1 LTFRFTTHDRQPPK
15 EKRTIASIVIVA
27 MPYGSLGAE
36 KLSQASRIGLEKA
49 ADWWQKSMQTSKHKT
64 YFVLAGYDD
73 DAGQEIHL
81 RKEALQKMLN
91 GQEPELLNNIFEV
104 SANNEVGLAQKITR
118 VRDLLPIETITVFV
132 ESRNAVS
139 VKTIFKR
146 KFGKTLQIR
155 KFKADF
161 EFDHQWIST
170 STSFAWFSRNWLLR
184 VWFELKK
191 RLGRGIRKKIRY
203 WFRS

>member
-1 LTFRFTTHDRQPPK
+1 
-15 EKRTIASIVIVA
+15 
-27 MPYGSLGAE
+27 MPYGSLGGDS
-36 KLSQASRIGLEKA
+36 LSQASRIGLEKA

-64 YFVLAGYDD
+64 CFVLAGYDD
-73 DAGQEIHL
+73 DAGKEIRL
-81 RKEALQKMLN
+81 RKEALDKILE
-91 GQEPELLNNIFEV
+91 GQESLSNIIEV
-104 SANNEVGLAQKITR
+104 SANNEVGLAQKISR

-139 VKTIFKR
+139 VKSIFKR

-184 VWFELKK
+184 IWFELKK
-191 RLGRGIRKKIRY
+191 RLGRGMRKRIRFL
-203 WFRS
+203 FRW

>member
-1 LTFRFTTHDRQPPK
+1 
-15 EKRTIASIVIVA
+15 
-27 MPYGSLGAE
+27 MPYGSLGRDS
-36 KLSQASRIGLEKA
+36 LSQASRIGLEKA

-64 YFVLAGYDD
+64 YFVVAGYDD
-73 DAGQEIHL
+73 DAGEEIRL
-81 RKEALQKMLN
+81 RKQALEEIVARQE
-91 GQEPELLNNIFEV
+91 QEPFNNILEI
-104 SANNEVGLAQKITR
+104 SANNEVGLAQKISR

-139 VKTIFKR
+139 VKSIFKR

-184 VWFELKK
+184 VWFDLKK
-191 RLGRGIRKKIRY
+191 RLGRNLRKKIRFL
-203 WFRS
+203 FRS

>member
-1 LTFRFTTHDRQPPK
+1 
-15 EKRTIASIVIVA
+15 
-27 MPYGSLGAE
+27 MPYGSLGAHS
-36 KLSQASRIGLEKA
+36 LSQASRLGLEKA
-49 ADWWQKSMQTSKHKT
+49 VDWWQKSMLTSKHKT

-73 DAGQEIHL
+73 DAGKEIQL
-81 RKEALQKMLN
+81 RNEALHKILD
-91 GQEPELLNNIFEV
+91 GQEQELFNNVIEL
-104 SANNEVGLAQKITR
+104 SATNEVGLAQKISR

-139 VKTIFKR
+139 VKSIFKR

-184 VWFELKK
+184 IWFELKK
-191 RLGRGIRKKIRY
+191 RLGRGLRKKIRY
-203 WFRS
+203 LFRS

>member
-1 LTFRFTTHDRQPPK
+1 
-15 EKRTIASIVIVA
+15 
-27 MPYGSLGAE
+27 MPYGSLGRDS
-36 KLSQASRIGLEKA
+36 LSQASRIGLEKA

-73 DAGQEIHL
+73 DARKEIRL
-81 RKEALQKMLN
+81 RKEALDKILE
-91 GQEPELLNNIFEV
+91 GKESLNNIIEI
-104 SANNEVGLAQKITR
+104 SANNEVGLAQKISR

-139 VKTIFKR
+139 VKSIFKR

-184 VWFELKK
+184 IWFELKK
-191 RLGRGIRKKIRY
+191 RLGRGLRKKIRFL
-203 WFRS
+203 FRS

>member
-1 LTFRFTTHDRQPPK
+1 
-15 EKRTIASIVIVA
+15 

-81 RKEALQKMLN
+81 RKQALHKMLN

-104 SANNEVGLAQKITR
+104 SANNEVGLAQKITH
-118 VRDLLPIETITVFV
+118 VRDLLP
-132 ESRNAVS
+132 
-139 VKTIFKR
+139 
-146 KFGKTLQIR
+146 
-155 KFKADF
+155 
-161 EFDHQWIST
+161 
-170 STSFAWFSRNWLLR
+170 
-184 VWFELKK
+184 
-191 RLGRGIRKKIRY
+191 
-203 WFRS
+203 

>member
-1 LTFRFTTHDRQPPK
+1 
-15 EKRTIASIVIVA
+15 
-27 MPYGSLGAE
+27 MPYGSLGAQT
-36 KLSQASRIGLEKA
+36 LSQASRIGLEKA
-49 ADWWQKSMQTSKHKT
+49 VDWWQKSMQTSKHKT

-73 DAGQEIHL
+73 DAGTEIRL
-81 RKEALQKMLN
+81 RKEALRRILD
-91 GQEPELLNNIFEV
+91 GQEQEWLSNIIEV
-104 SANNEVGLAQKITR
+104 SANNEVGLAQKISR

-139 VKTIFKR
+139 VKSIFKR
-146 KFGKTLQIR
+146 KFGKTLQLR

-184 VWFELKK
+184 IWFELKK
-191 RLGRGIRKKIRY
+191 RLSRGLRKKIRY
-203 WFRS
+203 LFRS

>member
-1 LTFRFTTHDRQPPK
+1 
-15 EKRTIASIVIVA
+15 
-27 MPYGSLGAE
+27 MPYGSLGAQA
-36 KLSQASRIGLEKA
+36 LSQASRIGLEKA

-64 YFVLAGYDD
+64 YFVVAGYDD
-73 DAGQEIHL
+73 DAGHEVQL
-81 RKEALQKMLN
+81 RKEALNKILN
-91 GQEPELLNNIFEV
+91 GQEQELLNNIIEI
-104 SANNEVGLAQKITR
+104 SAKNEVGLAQKITR
-118 VRDLLPIETITVFV
+118 VRDLLPIETMTVFV

-139 VKTIFKR
+139 VKSIFKR

-184 VWFELKK
+184 IWFESKS
-191 RLGRGIRKKIRY
+191 GSGAVCARK
-203 WFRS
+203 

>member
-1 LTFRFTTHDRQPPK
+1 
-15 EKRTIASIVIVA
+15 
-27 MPYGSLGAE
+27 MPYGSLGAHG
-36 KLSQASRIGLEKA
+36 LSQASRLGLEKA
-49 ADWWQKSMQTSKHKT
+49 VDWWQKSMLTSKHKT

-73 DAGQEIHL
+73 DAGKEIQL
-81 RKEALQKMLN
+81 RNEALHKILD
-91 GQEPELLNNIFEV
+91 GQEQELFNNVIEL
-104 SANNEVGLAQKITR
+104 SATNEVGLAQKISR

-139 VKTIFKR
+139 VKSIFKR

-184 VWFELKK
+184 IWFELKK
-191 RLGRGIRKKIRY
+191 RLGRGLRKKIRY
-203 WFRS
+203 LFRS

>member
-1 LTFRFTTHDRQPPK
+1 
-15 EKRTIASIVIVA
+15 
-27 MPYGSLGAE
+27 MPYGSLSAQTV
-36 KLSQASRIGLEKA
+36 SQASRIGLEKA
-49 ADWWQKSMQTSKHKT
+49 VDWWQKSMQTSKHKT

-73 DAGQEIHL
+73 DAGKEIQL
-81 RKEALQKMLN
+81 RKEMLYN
-91 GQEPELLNNIFEV
+91 ILAGQGQESLNNIVEI
-104 SANNEVGLAQKITR
+104 SANNEVGLAQKISR

-139 VKTIFKR
+139 VKSIFKR

-184 VWFELKK
+184 IWFELKK
-191 RLGRGIRKKIRY
+191 RLGRGLRKKIRFF
-203 WFRS
+203 FRS

>member
-1 LTFRFTTHDRQPPK
+1 
-15 EKRTIASIVIVA
+15 
-27 MPYGSLGAE
+27 MPYGSLSSQT
-36 KLSQASRIGLEKA
+36 LSQASRIGLERA
-49 ADWWQKSMQTSKHKT
+49 VDWWQKSMQTSKHKT
-64 YFVLAGYDD
+64 YFVVAGYED

-81 RKEALQKMLN
+81 RKEALQTMLN
-91 GQEPELLNNIFEV
+91 GQEQELLDNLIEIT
-104 SANNEVGLAQKITR
+104 ANNEVGLAQKISR

-139 VKTIFKR
+139 VKSIFKR

-184 VWFELKK
+184 AWFELKK
-191 RLGRGIRKKIRY
+191 RLGRGIRKKLRY
-203 WFRS
+203 FFRSY